1 MKVVDAVL
9 GIRLYTISCGSPPA
23 LLPLAEMAEEAAA
36 SASLHENN
44 TESQLVTFQD
54 KKL

>member
-1 MKVVDAVL
+1 MKVVEAVL

-44 TESQLVTFQD
+44 AMSESVGYLPR
-54 KKL
+54 